1 MRKHC
6 WVSSDTALKFHAFMF
21 SCQRL
26 ESHKQ
31 ISPFEKNGAQFT
43 KKKSRN
49 FETQWKGQWKKNHTK
64 LVAVKTFSMALEDI
78 YDYYKLADHHR
89 NFNTTNILKTK
100 AWNK

>member
-1 MRKHC
+1 MVPNLQRKRAEILRH
-6 WVSSDTALKFHAFMF
+6 S
-21 SCQRL
+21 
-26 ESHKQ
+26 
-31 ISPFEKNGAQFT
+31 EKDN
-43 KKKSRN
+43 
-49 FETQWKGQWKKNHTK
+49 EKKNHTK